1 MRPSE
6 FGWTN
11 PNDPLTNPPV
21 RKMNTLLIIPALAN
35 KTTNIKKIKNT
46 DQ

>member
-11 PNDPLTNPPV
+11 PNDP
-21 RKMNTLLIIPALAN
+21 LLIIPALAN